1 MFRGRYIWLC
11 LLLAASMHAQQWT
24 TLFAYNNVTQI
35 AMAPDR
41 VYALSDGSLYSVEK
55 QSEQIRIYNSLSGLH
70 STGISCIHYDDRSAQ
85 LIIGYKTGKIDLLS
99 DGGVRYIG
107 DLYDKD
113 MTQQKTINNITIHN
127 RIAYLSTHYGVQLFD
142 LRENKLTDSYWL
154 RPKGEETNVE
164 DVLISGDSIHAF
176 TADSVFS
183 GALRDNLVDYRYWN
197 RSLRD
202 GRLTPDPEKGKHY
215 QDEYDHWYAA
225 YAEGIVRFT
234 PTSRLTYKPQ
244 GPLSNT
250 PYNLTIAQGY
260 LFVVPGGRWDSQYNN
275 PGVVMR
281 YDGSAW
287 MNLPVDS
294 IRQNSGEVVR
304 DFMDVAVDPRNKE
317 HYFVSSYGTGLFEF
331 IGKQVVR
338 HYLPAAD
345 NTIRTAATGADATY
359 TRLVGTAFDKENR
372 LWMLNSG
379 SVPYQINCLD
389 TEGEWHGL
397 ALRYNG
403 EQKQFATPGQ
413 LLIDKRNSNYKWMND
428 IRYYQNIYLLDD
440 NGTPFDASDDRTMAR
455 KEWISQTGQRFA
467 PEFFCRLEQ
476 DHTGRLWVGT
486 EQGIAII
493 DTIDFFT
500 SDRIIRPELMDSH
513 GENPMAT
520 LWINALCED
529 TEGRMWVGTQTMG
542 VYVLSLDASEILA
555 QYTTDNSAMP
565 SNGILSLACDE
576 NGIMY
581 IGTAE
586 GLVKFDEHADPE
598 SLKGSSS
605 GETEMDMGR
614 MQQWR
619 LHYSYT
625 NPKEVVAT
633 PQHIYALANGTLF
646 SVDRRSDEI
655 EYWNKSTGL
664 NGNNIVHIAFDQHTS
679 QLVIGYDDGRIDLLD
694 EEGRVRQMP
703 DIYMKAASMAV
714 TINNI
719 TIGSKNVYL
728 SMPFGILAVNTKKA
742 EIVDTYYIG
751 EEAAYVNVR
760 HVVETGDSLYAFTS
774 DYVYSASL
782 ADNLVDYTYWHKH
795 LLPGEGLMQ
804 ALVYKDELYILQHDS
819 LYRLRENNWDLV
831 VPNPLA
837 WVHVSGGQL
846 LTYQYN
852 NGLLRLTDE
861 DQLSGLTGSYVATDA
876 VYSQGEYW
884 LGEQSRGLV
893 RLNSM
898 GDDHFVPQGPISNF
912 GYRLYAKNDR
922 LYVASG
928 GRWSEQFGRQSD
940 INIYDG
946 TNWLGIPWNDTYYR
960 LSADMRD
967 VVSYAV
973 DPQDASHFYVA
984 TYGTGVFE
992 FRENKAYAHFDPSN
1006 STLREAIE
1014 DINPTYFTRT
1024 DGMLWD
1030 EQGNIWVLNSTEI
1043 GAPVHIRRP
1052 NGTWQ
1057 ALNLTSRGQRLT
1069 LTTPGDIW
1077 VDNRS
1082 SRRKWIID
1090 QREQQGVILLDDGGT
1105 PTYSGDDQCL
1115 KRNVFTD
1122 QNGVPITPSAI
1133 LCLTQDLDN
1142 RIWIGTLA
1150 GILVIPSSVDFFT
1163 SDACHRIIIPRNDG
1177 TGLGDYLLGNEQ
1189 INCMAVDGGNRMWIG
1204 TANSG
1209 LYLIEDDTITVA
1221 HFTAENSELPSN
1233 AIQSIAIMPMT
1244 GEVFVGTD
1252 NGIASY
1258 RSDAS
1263 EPQEDLS
1270 NAYAFPNPVRPG
1282 YGGMISIAGLMD
1294 QTVVNIVDAGGNLVC
1309 KTRSHGGM
1317 AVWDGN
1323 LPDGQRAKSGVYTA
1337 LCNEPNGG
1345 HTVVKI
1351 LFVQ

>member
-1 MFRGRYIWLC
+1 MC
-11 LLLAASMHAQQWT
+11 LLVAASMHAQRWT

-35 AMAPDR
+35 AMTPDR
-41 VYALSDGSLYSVEK
+41 VYALSDGSLYSVDK

-99 DGGVRYIG
+99 DNGVRYIG
-107 DLYDKD
+107 DLYNKD
-113 MTQQKTINNITIHN
+113 MTQEKTINNITIHN
-127 RIAYLSTHYGVQLFD
+127 RVAYLSTHFGVQLFD

-154 RPKGEETNVE
+154 RPKAEETNVE
-164 DVLISGDSIHAF
+164 DVLIAGDSIYAF
-176 TADSVFS
+176 TADSLFS
-183 GALRDNLVDYRYWN
+183 ASLKDNIVDYRYWR
-197 RSLRD
+197 RSLRE
-202 GRLTPDPEKGKHY
+202 GRITPDPDKGKHY
-215 QDEYDHWYAA
+215 QDETDHWFAA

-244 GPLSNT
+244 GPLSNN
-250 PYNLTIAQGY
+250 PNNLTVSQGY
-260 LFVVPGGRWDSQYNN
+260 LFVVPGGRWASQNNN
-275 PGVVMR
+275 PGMVMR
-281 YDGSAW
+281 YDGSQW
-287 MNLPVDS
+287 LNLSVDS
-294 IRQNSGEVVR
+294 IRQRPTEVIS

-331 IGKQVVR
+331 MGKQTLQ
-338 HYLPAAD
+338 HYLPATN
-345 NTIRTAATGADATY
+345 NTIRTAAIGVDSLY
-359 TRLVGTAFDKENR
+359 TRLIGATFDADNN
-372 LWMLNSG
+372 LWMLNAG
-379 SVPYQINCLD
+379 NVPYQLCCMD
-389 TEGEWHGL
+389 ATGEWHGL
-397 ALRYNG
+397 ALRFNN
-403 EQKQFATPGQ
+403 EQKQLETPGQ
-413 LLIDKRNSNYKWMND
+413 LLIDKRNRNCKWLND
-428 IRYYQNIYLLDD
+428 IRKTQNIYLVDD
-440 NGTPFDASDDRTMAR
+440 GGTPFDASDDRCMAR

-467 PEFFCRLEQ
+467 PEFFCVMTQ
-476 DHTGRLWVGT
+476 DHFGRLWIGT

-493 DTIDFFT
+493 DTVDYFT
-500 SDRIIRPELMDSH
+500 SDRIIRPEIMDVH
-513 GENPMAT
+513 GENPMST

-542 VYVLSLDASEILA
+542 VYVLSLDADEVLA

-565 SNGILSLACDE
+565 CNGILSIACDE
-576 NGIMY
+576 QGRMY

-586 GLVKFDEHADPE
+586 GLVMFDEHADPE
-598 SLKGSSS
+598 SLQGVSSD
-605 GETEMDMGR
+605 EDLDMGS

-625 NPKEVVAT
+625 NPEEIEAT
-633 PQHIYALANGTLF
+633 QQHIYALANGALF
-646 SVDRRSDEI
+646 SVNRQTDEI

-664 NGNNIVHIAFDQHTS
+664 NGNSISHIAYDANS
-679 QLVIGYDDGRIDLLD
+679 EQLIIGYEDGRIDLLS
-694 EEGRVRQMP
+694 EKGNVRQMP

-714 TINNI
+714 TINDI
-719 TIGSKNVYL
+719 SVGSRNVYL
-728 SMPFGILAVNTKKA
+728 AMPFGILALNAKKA
-742 EIVDTYYIG
+742 EIADTYYIG
-751 EEAAYVNVR
+751 EEASYVNVR
-760 HVVETGDSLYAFTS
+760 HVVESGDSLYAFTN
-774 DYVYSASL
+774 DHMYSAAL
-782 ADNLVDYTYWHKH
+782 NDNLVDYTYWHKR
-795 LLPGEGLMQ
+795 LLPSEGLTH
-804 ALVYKDELYILQHDS
+804 AVDYRDELYILQHDS
-819 LYRLRENNWDLV
+819 LYRLRENTWQLV
-831 VPNPLA
+831 LPNPLA
-837 WVHVSGGQL
+837 WIHVSGGQL
-846 LTYQYN
+846 LTYQFN

-861 DQLSGLTGSYVATDA
+861 DQLSGLTGTYVATDA
-876 VYSQGEYW
+876 IYSQGEYW

-893 RLNSM
+893 RLNSL
-898 GDDHFVPQGPISNF
+898 GDEHFLPEGPISNF
-912 GYRLYAKNDR
+912 GYRLFATNNR

-928 GRWSEQFGRQSD
+928 GRWASQFSRQSD
-940 INIYDG
+940 LNIYDG
-946 TNWLGIPWNDTYYR
+946 LNWLGIPWSDTYSR
-960 LSADMRD
+960 LSVDMRD

-984 TYGTGVFE
+984 TFGTGVFE
-992 FRENKAYAHFDPSN
+992 FKDNKAYAHFDPSN

-1014 DINPTYFTRT
+1014 GINPTYFTRT

-1030 EQGNIWVLNSTEI
+1030 EQGNVWVLNATEL

-1052 NGTWQ
+1052 NGIWQ

-1069 LTTPGDIW
+1069 LTTPGEIW
-1077 VDNRS
+1077 VDQRS
-1082 SRRKWIID
+1082 TRRKWIID

-1105 PTYSGDDQCL
+1105 PTYPGDDQCL
-1115 KRNVFTD
+1115 KRTTFTD
-1122 QNGVPITPSAI
+1122 QNGVPITPAAI
-1133 LCLTQDLDN
+1133 MCLTQDLDN
-1142 RIWIGTLA
+1142 RIWIGTLS

-1263 EPQEDLS
+1263 EPQEDLKS
-1270 NAYAFPNPVRPG
+1270 AYAFPNPVRPD

-1294 QTVVNIVDAGGNLVC
+1294 QTVVNIVDASGNLVC

-1317 AVWDGN
+1317 AVWDGR
-1323 LPDGQRAKSGVYTA
+1323 LPDGRLAMPGVYTA
-1337 LCNEPNGG
+1337 LCNTNGA

-1351 LFVQ
+1351 LVIR